1 MKKFFGMTLVAMAAT
16 CVFSVSASATGKLRV
31 VTTTTTYADILR
43 KIGGDRVE
51 VKAVAPPKFNIHFIQ
66 PRPSDVRN
74 VSRADLFVHSGLD
87 HEHWTDPLV
96 EAAGREDLFRGN
108 PKNLDMSKDVP
119 LLEVPEGPVTRAEG
133 DLHLYGNPHFQM
145 GPENGRIFAKNVA
158 AKLIELDPAGA
169 SLYEKNAADFTTK
182 LDAKLAE
189 WKALCAHCEGKEL
202 ISYHKDIAY
211 LARFLGFRVERFFE
225 PKPGIPPSPQQAAEL
240 ERYMKGKGIRAIIMP
255 VYYPRQAAELLA
267 RRAGAEVKTVAQNLG
282 ESEGVD
288 DYFSFFDY
296 NVKTIAEVTK

>member
-1 MKKFFGMTLVAMAAT
+1 MLKRIVFLAA
-16 CVFSVSASATGKLRV
+16 VSAVLTQGTAVAAEKLKV
-31 VTTTTTYADILR
+31 VTTTTTYADIVR
-43 KIGGDRVE
+43 QIGGDRVE

-66 PRPSDVRN
+66 PRPSDVRS
-74 VSRADLFVHSGLD
+74 VSKADLLVHSGLD

-119 LLEVPEGPVTRAEG
+119 ILEIPEGSLSRAEG
-133 DLHLYGNPHFQM
+133 DIHLFGNPHFQM

-158 AKLIELDPAGA
+158 EKLVELDPEGA
-169 SLYEKNAADFTTK
+169 PLYEKNAAEFTAK
-182 LDAKLAE
+182 LDLKLAE

-202 ISYHKDIAY
+202 ISYHKDIVY
-211 LARFLGFRVERFFE
+211 LASFLGVRVDRFFE

-240 ERYMKGKGIRAIIMP
+240 ERYMKEKKIPAIIMP
-255 VYYPRQAAELLA
+255 VYYPRQGAELLA
-267 RRAGAEVKTVAQNLG
+267 GRAGAVVKTVTQNLG
-282 ESEGVD
+282 EVEGTD